1 MYVQWKKE
9 WTTPAVVGVVSF
21 AAGVGAGYLVYRKK
35 IVDEVNGAVD
45 VMNKMTDALE
55 KDTGKFNRN
64 YDFDV
69 PKAKEL
75 TILEQPASHGIG
87 NIDILKPFAVAVQE
101 KAAEA
106 DDSLEPFK
114 SVETIKNLPAGDRRN
129 IFAGD
134 PEWNMEEE
142 MASRSPDAPYVI
154 HVDEFFNKEK
164 GYHQSTLEY
173 YEADN
178 ILCDENNVP
187 IYAPEKIVGRLEWGR
202 GSRDQNVVYIRNDK
216 LSAEYEITRN
226 PGSYQMEV
234 LGLEAEAAAEDD
246 ELKHSTS
253 IRRFRDLD

>member
-21 AAGVGAGYLVYRKK
+21 AAGVGAAHLFYRKK
-35 IVDEVNGAVD
+35 IVDEVNQAVD
-45 VMNKMTDALE
+45 VMTKLTETAE
-55 KDTGKFNRN
+55 KETTKLKSFT
-64 YDFDV
+64 FDV
-69 PKAKEL
+69 PRAKEL

-87 NIDILKPFAVAVQE
+87 NINILKPFAEAVN
-101 KAAEA
+101 
-106 DDSLEPFK
+106 DV
-114 SVETIKNLPAGDRRN
+114 VEYPDAPIRPVEQHEVIKDLPEGDRRN

-142 MASRSPDAPYVI
+142 VASRSPDTPYVI

-187 IYAPEKIVGRLEWGR
+187 IYAPEKVVGRLEWGR
-202 GSRDQNVVYIRNDK
+202 GSRDQNVVYVRNDK